1 MNYGQIH
8 LTPEELDNF
17 ARVLEQFSNQ
27 LDESTKTLNNNL
39 QQLGDTWRDPA
50 FAEFDE
56 EFNNTRQNIDNFI
69 KIADEHVAFLRRKAE
84 ASRVARDQR

>member
-1 MNYGQIH
+1 MNYGHIH

-27 LDESTKTLNNNL
+27 LDDSTKNLNNNL

-50 FAEFDE
+50 FTDFDAQ
-56 EFNNTRQNIDNFI
+56 FNSTRQNIENFI

-84 ASRVARDQR
+84 ASRAARDQR